1 MSQMAAQRSGTLRS
15 QVVLGDPRQ
24 KVYETSY
31 SSHYAVTGAAA
42 AIRSPLRNKDG
53 LGAGVPLRE
62 LYSSAYSR
70 VGE

>member
-1 MSQMAAQRSGTLRS
+1 MEPQRSGTLRS

-24 KVYETSY
+24 KVFETSY

-42 AIRSPLRNKDG
+42 VLRSPLRNKDG
-53 LGAGVPLRE
+53 LGPHASPLRE
-62 LYSSAYSR
+62 RYRSAYSR